1 MTLYSDKGMKKKKRS
16 NYQQI
21 PGPHAALRRT
31 STAQMNSSQSVGLI
45 QTVRIRSTPVSRS
58 RWVVEFVLVESISL
72 PLSLFALPTNLT
84 IFLVSSLALKEIRLV
99 LSKMLWVY
107 DMELVNKEV
116 DLNRDSTS
124 YVLWSKPDLW
134 VRFVRRPGVQ
144 VPILDSE

>member
-1 MTLYSDKGMKKKKRS
+1 
-16 NYQQI
+16 
-21 PGPHAALRRT
+21 
-31 STAQMNSSQSVGLI
+31 MNSSQNVGSI
-45 QTVRIRSTPVSRS
+45 QTVQIKSTPVSRS

-99 LSKMLWVY
+99 LSKMLWAY

-134 VRFVRRPGVQ
+134 VRFLRRPGVQ
-144 VPILDSE
+144 VPVLDSE